1 MVQIGTV
8 ISLSVN
14 SDDPEEYMVYRRLD
28 DLGQGEGGWLCVEME
43 ALLTKGSD
51 SISAFDCWQITDKY
65 LEVQL
70 KRGVIRI
77 VEAKQ

>member
-14 SDDPEEYMVYRRLD
+14 SDEPEEYMVTERLD
-28 DLGQGEGGWLCVEME
+28 DLGRGEGGWLCVEME
-43 ALLTKGSD
+43 ALFEKGSD
-51 SISAFDCWQITDKY
+51 NISAFDCWRITDKY
-65 LEVQL
+65 LEAQIQ
-70 KRGVIRI
+70 RGVIRI